1 MFENLKESIGEA
13 FTDDLRKEL
22 ESKINETVNTKSEAR
37 VQALLE
43 EKTDELNEACEEYK
57 AQLAEEAHKTVNEKI
72 NEINEMIDEY
82 IDHVVESFIDEHE
95 ETFRVNEEEL
105 RTHATLSALRNACLV
120 AGVNTQKITESIY
133 TERVIEE
140 NRGCSYSDEQLK
152 ILGSLSEEMR
162 TNKLLKEENEKLIRM
177 GIIAEMCSGLNKDQA
192 DELERLAENVEFTRD
207 KSFINSLDKIK
218 ARIVEGNDCDEE
230 DEEDEDD
237 SLEESVGSDIVR
249 NLNESLKTNS
259 NKVSSNDMYNSFMA
273 RMKNLV

>member
-22 ESKINETVNTKSEAR
+22 ESKINEAVNTKSEAK

-72 NEINEMIDEY
+72 NEINEMVDKY
-82 IDHVVESFIDEHE
+82 VDYVVDGFIKEHE

-105 RTHATLSALRNACLV
+105 RTHATLNALRNACLA
-120 AGVNTQKITESIY
+120 AGVNAQKITESIY
-133 TERVIEE
+133 TEERIEE

-152 ILGSLSEEMR
+152 ILGSLSKEMKA
-162 TNKLLKEENEKLIRM
+162 NKLLKEENEKLIRM
-177 GIIAEMCSGLNKDQA
+177 GIVAEMCSDLNEAQTAEFEK
-192 DELERLAENVEFTRD
+192 LAENVEFTRD
-207 KSFINSLDKIK
+207 RSFINSLDEIK
-218 ARIVEGNDCDEE
+218 ARIVE
-230 DEEDEDD
+230 EDEDEDEDED
-237 SLEESVGSDIVR
+237 SLEESVGSDIVHD
-249 NLNESLKTNS
+249 LNESLKS

>member
-22 ESKINETVNTKSEAR
+22 ELKINEAVNTKSEAK

-72 NEINEMIDEY
+72 NEINEMVDKY
-82 IDHVVESFIDEHE
+82 VDHVVNGFIKEHE

-105 RTHATLSALRNACLV
+105 RTHATLNALRNACLA
-120 AGVNTQKITESIY
+120 AGVNAQKITESIY
-133 TERVIEE
+133 TEERIEE

-152 ILGSLSEEMR
+152 ILGSLSEEMKA
-162 TNKLLKEENEKLIRM
+162 NKLLKEENEKLIRM
-177 GIIAEMCSGLNKDQA
+177 GIVAEMCSDLNKAQTA
-192 DELERLAENVEFTRD
+192 EFEKLAENVEFTRD
-207 KSFINSLDKIK
+207 RSFINSLDEIK
-218 ARIVEGNDCDEE
+218 ARIVE
-230 DEEDEDD
+230 EDEDEDEDED

-249 NLNESLKTNS
+249 NLNESLKS

>member
-22 ESKINETVNTKSEAR
+22 ESKINEAVNTKSEAK

-72 NEINEMIDEY
+72 NEINEMVDKY
-82 IDHVVESFIDEHE
+82 VDYVVDGFIKEHE

-105 RTHATLSALRNACLV
+105 RTHATLNALRNACLA
-120 AGVNTQKITESIY
+120 AGVNAQKITESIY
-133 TERVIEE
+133 TEERIEE

-152 ILGSLSEEMR
+152 ILGSLSKEIEA
-162 TNKLLKEENEKLIRM
+162 NKLLKEENEKLIRM
-177 GIIAEMCSGLNKDQA
+177 GIVAEMCSDLNEAQTAEFEK
-192 DELERLAENVEFTRD
+192 LAENVEFTRD
-207 KSFINSLDKIK
+207 RSFINSLDEIK
-218 ARIVEGNDCDEE
+218 ARIVEE
-230 DEEDEDD
+230 DENEDEDEDED

-249 NLNESLKTNS
+249 DLNESLKS